1 RGLPAR
7 RGRGRD
13 RRGDAGE
20 AVPRAGRTGAADRRA
35 VRPGP
40 AQPGAAGGAD
50 PGGRGRGAAGPRGG
64 EDGRRRAPA
73 MKAYVSLWSADLLN
87 LGAAVDQLGDVVDGF
102 HLDVFDGH
110 NVRELL
116 FGPAHV
122 AALRSRTAAVLDVH
136 LNVTDPDYWVDR
148 FAEAGADMI
157 TVQSAPCPDVGAT
170 LARIRDHGCRASR
183 GLELREPVSQAAP
196 FLPELDRLLL
206 MGTVIG
212 GKGYDQAPGTAGRV
226 RELVAARPG
235 GPDVVVDGGIRRH
248 TVPGLAAA
256 GADGGGAGSV
266 GVGEPEP

>member
-1 RGLPAR
+1 
-7 RGRGRD
+7 
-13 RRGDAGE
+13 
-20 AVPRAGRTGAADRRA
+20 V
-35 VRPGP
+35 
-40 AQPGAAGGAD
+40 
-50 PGGRGRGAAGPRGG
+50 
-64 EDGRRRAPA
+64 
-73 MKAYVSLWSADLLN
+73 KAYVSLWSADQLA
-87 LGAAVDQLGDVVDGF
+87 LGAAVDRLGDLVDGF

-157 TVQSAPCPDVGAT
+157 TVQSSPCPDVGGT
-170 LARIRDHGCRASR
+170 LARIRDHGCRASL
-183 GLELREPVSQAAP
+183 GLEVHEPVSQAAP
-196 FLPELDRLLL
+196 FLAGIDRLLL

-212 GKGYDQAPGTAGRV
+212 VKGYDQDPGTAGRV

-256 GADGGGAGSV
+256 GADGVVPGSLV
-266 GVGEPEP
+266 FGEPDPRQAVAEIQALRPGDSAAGRSAFWTAGAA